1 MADNE
6 ELKDSVSLTN
16 ELVDNT
22 KELGRLYKQNK
33 ENIGGL
39 DSALSNMLSNSK
51 GLNKQFENLTGLSDR
66 LERLEIKKNKIQ
78 DISNNL
84 AAKRK
89 IIENNRIKL
98 SETELQQ
105 QKDIATQ
112 ATESYKE
119 VLEQIK
125 EIEENKSYLNRK
137 EREAQQRELKN
148 LLEIKKIR
156 GEEKDLRQEVVDA
169 LQNQIKLQDEALEA
183 TDREVAA
190 LEEYEKKYD
199 NITLKLGLTGRL
211 LKGLQKVPLV
221 GDLINAEGA
230 LEAMRKELNT
240 LNGGSGS
247 SVAAL
252 GKGFKAAFEGIDK
265 ASIMLAAITAIV
277 MAFRELMKIGFEVS
291 RQVTEI
297 GKSMAL
303 STDNAELLRN
313 DFIAIQNSSDN
324 IFVTTKNLVEAQ
336 TQLQEATGTTV
347 RFTED
352 QLKSQLL
359 LTKQYG
365 LSAELAGDLQN
376 IAIFNDQTAEQT
388 TDSVIKQTS
397 SFARQ
402 KGIQLD
408 NRKVFGE
415 ITKIS
420 GQLRLNL
427 HNNAEEM
434 TKAVLLS
441 KQYGINLEQA
451 KNIAGGLLDFDT
463 SISAELEAELLTG
476 KQLNLEQARYLAL
489 TGKTAEA
496 AADVL
501 KQVGSS
507 QQFSKLNVIA
517 QQAFAQAVGLSV
529 DELSDSLI
537 QQENLSKLGKQNR
550 QLVEDRVKALR
561 EEGRVD
567 EANKLMKSIG
577 NEDDAKA
584 ALAKIDAQTKFNESI
599 EKLKSLL
606 ASIVEGPAF
615 RLVEMFADLASFLT
629 QNKIILATLV
639 GLMTAYAAAAAVASI
654 ASTFG
659 LAAGPI
665 MLASAA
671 AVGGL
676 TGLIGSAVSLSKVND
691 GIINSDG
698 GLVVSGPKGAY
709 SLNKDDKVFASPNI
723 DKPGTSS
730 NSGASSNSGT
740 SSNLGVSSD
749 LIVRKLDELI
759 NVIKQGGDVILD
771 GNKVGQALVLSN
783 YRMQ

>member
-6 ELKDSVSLTN
+6 ELKDAVNLTN
-16 ELVDNT
+16 QLVDST
-22 KELGRLYKQNK
+22 KELERLYKQNK
-33 ENIGGL
+33 ENFGGL
-39 DSALSNMLSNSK
+39 GSGLANALKNAKNI
-51 GLNKQFENLTGLSDR
+51 NKEFDDLVGLSDKIQK
-66 LERLEIKKNKIQ
+66 LEINKNRAKAIQ
-78 DISNNL
+78 
-84 AAKRK
+84 
-89 IIENNRIKL
+89 IKL
-98 SETELQQ
+98 
-105 QKDIATQ
+105 DQ
-112 ATESYKE
+112 AS
-119 VLEQIK
+119 IK
-125 EIEENKSYLNRK
+125 EKLINIKILKDESIAKENI
-137 EREAQQRELKN
+137 
-148 LLEIKKIR
+148 IKKITEELEKDKEKLKNYIDRSKR
-156 GEEKDLRQEVVDA
+156 GEDLTKIEERNLEILKDDIQERKEELSIHNEVLRSLKQTQTLQEETLKSIED
-169 LQNQIKLQDEALEA
+169 QNKELDGYIE
-183 TDREVAA
+183 R
-190 LEEYEKKYD
+190 YD
-199 NITLKLGLTGRL
+199 SITIKLGLTGRL

-221 GDLINAEGA
+221 GDLINAESA

-252 GKGFKAAFEGIDK
+252 GKGFKAAFEGVNKSALI
-265 ASIMLAAITAIV
+265 LAAISAVV

-303 STDNAELLRN
+303 SVDNAELLRN
-313 DFIAIQNSSDN
+313 DFKTIQYNSDN

-365 LSAELAGDLQN
+365 LSTELAGELQN
-376 IAIFNDQTAEQT
+376 IAIYNNQTAEQT

-501 KQVGSS
+501 QQVGSA
-507 QQFSKLNVIA
+507 QQFGKLNVIA

-529 DELSDSLI
+529 DELSDSLY
-537 QQENLSKLGKQNR
+537 QQENLSKLGAQNK
-550 QLVEDRVKALR
+550 QLVEDRVKALQK
-561 EEGRVD
+561 EGRVD
-567 EANKLMKSIG
+567 EANKLMRSIG
-577 NEDDAKA
+577 SEDDAKA
-584 ALAKIDAQTKFNESI
+584 ALAKIDAQTKFNESLD
-599 EKLKSLL
+599 KMKALL
-606 ASIVEGPAF
+606 VSVVEGPAF
-615 RLVEMFADLASFLT
+615 ALVESFANLLSVLS
-629 QNKIILATLV
+629 QNKIVLSALV
-639 GLMTAYAAAAAVASI
+639 GIMAALALSAITIAVSSTLGLGGI
-654 ASTFG
+654 AI
-659 LAAGPI
+659 AAGI
-665 MLASAA
+665 GIAA
-671 AVGGL
+671 GAL
-676 TGLIGSAVSLSKVND
+676 YNNETKAQSIND
-691 GIINSDG
+691 GIIGSDG

-723 DKPGTSS
+723 DKPGASS
-730 NSGASSNSGT
+730 NSGASS
-740 SSNLGVSSD
+740 D
-749 LIVRKLDELI
+749 LIIRKLDELI
-759 NVIKQGGDVILD
+759 NVVKQGGDVILD

>member
-1 MADNE
+1 MADSILDNDE
-6 ELKDSVSLTN
+6 LGNSVDLANKLVDSMKNLQVILGRNKELTGGMDNAMKNALKEAKDLSSTFRNIVGVSGKLNSLELK
-16 ELVDNT
+16 
-22 KELGRLYKQNK
+22 K
-33 ENIGGL
+33 L
-39 DSALSNMLSNSK
+39 DA
-51 GLNKQFENLTGLSDR
+51 
-66 LERLEIKKNKIQ
+66 
-78 DISNNL
+78 
-84 AAKRK
+84 
-89 IIENNRIKL
+89 
-98 SETELQQ
+98 
-105 QKDIATQ
+105 
-112 ATESYKE
+112 
-119 VLEQIK
+119 
-125 EIEENKSYLNRK
+125 
-137 EREAQQRELKN
+137 
-148 LLEIKKIR
+148 
-156 GEEKDLRQEVVDA
+156 
-169 LQNQIKLQDEALEA
+169 IKLQD
-183 TDREVAA
+183 
-190 LEEYEKKYD
+190 
-199 NITLKLGLTGRL
+199 RL
-211 LKGLQKVPLV
+211 LKSQLAINKIDLDLTKKQLEEQGKILEHAEFEFNITGNQIKQLEDKILKGNKLSKNETERLGILNRQLSYQRENRDTIQESVDSLKETVKYQEESLDAINKTNKDLDQYIKGYDKATIQIGLFGRVLKGLSSTPLV
-221 GDLINAEGA
+221 GDLVNANGA
-230 LEAMRKELNT
+230 LEAMTASARS
-240 LNGGSGS
+240 GGSAFQNLGS
-247 SVAAL
+247 
-252 GKGFKAAFEGIDK
+252 GFKAAFSGIEK
-265 ASIMLAAITAIV
+265 STLMLAAISAIV
-277 MAFRELMKIGFEVS
+277 VAFKELMKIGFEVS

-303 STDNAELLRN
+303 SADTAELLRN
-313 DFIAIQNSSDN
+313 DFIAIQYSSDN

-376 IAIFNDQTAEQT
+376 IAIFNNQTAEQT

-397 SFARQ
+397 LFARQ

-420 GQLRLNL
+420 GQLRINL
-427 HNNAEEM
+427 QNNAEEM

-451 KNIAGGLLDFDT
+451 KNIAGGLLDFDS

-501 KQVGSS
+501 KQVGSA
-507 QQFSKLNVIA
+507 QQFGKLNVIA

-529 DELSDSLI
+529 DELSDSLT
-537 QQENLSKLGKQNR
+537 QQENLNKLGIQNR
-550 QLVEDRVKALR
+550 KLIEDRVKVLR

-567 EANKLMKSIG
+567 EANKLMRSIG
-577 NEDDAKA
+577 NDDDAKA
-584 ALAKIDAQTKFNESI
+584 ALTKIDAQTKFNESLD
-599 EKLKSLL
+599 KMKALL
-606 ASIVEGPAF
+606 TSIVEGPAF
-615 RLVEMFADLASFLT
+615 KLVESFANLLSVLG
-629 QNKIILATLV
+629 QNKIVLAGLV
-639 GLMTAYAAAAAVASI
+639 GIMGALAAEATVLAI
-654 ASTFG
+654 ASTLG
-659 LAAGPI
+659 VAAGPI
-665 MLASAA
+665 ALGLATVAGATAGVMAA
-671 AVGGL
+671 
-676 TGLIGSAVSLSKVND
+676 TKQIDD
-691 GIINSDG
+691 GIIDSDG

-730 NSGASSNSGT
+730 NSG
-740 SSNLGVSSD
+740 VSSD
-749 LIVRKLDELI
+749 LVIRKLDELI

>member
-6 ELKDSVSLTN
+6 ELKDAVNLTN
-16 ELVDNT
+16 QLVDAT
-22 KELGRLYKQNK
+22 KELERLYKQNR
-33 ENIGGL
+33 ENFGGL
-39 DSALSNMLSNSK
+39 GTGLANALKNAKNINKEFDDLVGLSSKIQKLEINKNQALAIQKKLNEAAIKTRSLTLDLLAEESRNRIATLRLAKQNLAIDKQELEDLNNKIAGGQALSRVEE
-51 GLNKQFENLTGLSDR
+51 LNY
-66 LERLEIKKNKIQ
+66 ERLKDRISEKREEISIN
-78 DISNNL
+78 
-84 AAKRK
+84 
-89 IIENNRIKL
+89 E
-98 SETELQQ
+98 
-105 QKDIATQ
+105 
-112 ATESYKE
+112 E
-119 VLEQIK
+119 VL
-125 EIEENKSYLNRK
+125 
-137 EREAQQRELKN
+137 
-148 LLEIKKIR
+148 R
-156 GEEKDLRQEVVDA
+156 GLRQTQT
-169 LQNQIKLQDEALEA
+169 LQIGALESI
-183 TDREVAA
+183 
-190 LEEYEKKYD
+190 EYQNKELDEYVKKYD
-199 NITLKLGLTGRL
+199 SITIKLGLTGRL

-252 GKGFKAAFEGIDK
+252 GKGFQAAFEGIDK
-265 ASIMLAAITAIV
+265 STLMLAAISAIV
-277 MAFRELMKIGFEVS
+277 MAFKELMKIGFEVS

-376 IAIFNDQTAEQT
+376 IAIFNNQTAEQT

-451 KNIAGGLLDFDT
+451 KNIAGGLLDFDS

-489 TGKTAEA
+489 TGKTADA

-507 QQFSKLNVIA
+507 QEFGKLNVIA

-537 QQENLSKLGKQNR
+537 QQENLNKLGVQNR
-550 QLVEDRVKALR
+550 KLVEDRVKALQK
-561 EEGRVD
+561 EGRVD
-567 EANKLMKSIG
+567 EANKLMRSIG
-577 NEDDAKA
+577 DDKDAKA

-599 EKLKSLL
+599 EKMKSLL
-606 ASIVEGPAF
+606 TSIVEGPAF
-615 RLVEMFADLASFLT
+615 RLVEMFADLLSFLT
-629 QNKIILATLV
+629 QNKIILAGLV
-639 GLMTAYAAAAAVASI
+639 GLMTAFAAASAAASI

-665 MLASAA
+665 MLGTAA
-671 AVGGL
+671 AIGGL
-676 TGLIGSAVSLSKVND
+676 TGLIGSAVSLSNVDD
-691 GIINSDG
+691 GIIDSDG
-698 GLVVSGPKGAY
+698 GLIVSGPKGAY

-723 DKPGTSS
+723 DKPG
-730 NSGASSNSGT
+730 ASS
-740 SSNLGVSSD
+740 SSGVSND
-749 LIVRKLDELI
+749 LVIRKLDELI